1 LGDFP
6 PNGRLFTLCSY
17 LKITQIAHILGYVLY
32 SKERGYALILTKN
45 AFNKKGRARPLGSG
59 PTHLDYSDGTHVY
72 VEKFGFR
79 HRISA
84 P

>member
-45 AFNKKGRARPLGSG
+45 AFNKKGRARRAR
-59 PTHLDYSDGTHVY
+59 PTSTTAMVHMYM
-72 VEKFGFR
+72 
-79 HRISA
+79 
-84 P
+84 